1 MFKYIKRMISAD
13 HFQKT
18 LSANRPKF
26 DDLVKRRFI
35 FVQSAEIYGGV
46 AGLYDYGPIG
56 TGIKNNIISQWRK
69 HFIVEED
76 LLEITCSTL
85 TPQVVLKHSGHEARF
100 ADWMV
105 KDPKTNETFRADH
118 LIEGFVE
125 EKLKDKAT
133 KPEEHHRLEEILRNL
148 PNFKE
153 ASEFDAVINEL
164 KIVNP
169 VNKKNQLGATYPF
182 NLMFDTKIGP
192 LGDQKAYL
200 RPETAQAIFV
210 NFKRL
215 LEFKN
220 GKLPFGG
227 SIIGLAYRNEIAP
240 RNGLLRVR
248 EFEMAEIEYF
258 IDPNDKKH
266 PKFASVAGVV
276 LPLFHRKAQTEGHPP
291 EAMTIGDAVSKGVI
305 ANEMLGYFIGRTFM
319 FAVDIGIKP
328 ELVRFR
334 QHQSGEMA
342 HYATDCWDMEI
353 LSSFGWVECVG
364 LADRSAYDLT
374 AHMKG
379 SGEKMVASRVFE
391 KPIAKDFITY
401 DIDRA
406 VIGKTHKQHAKAIT
420 DALEDMKFDD
430 LKKLKEEIEADKKSK
445 IGAFEV
451 TDQMIKNFKIE
462 NKMVQE
468 EKFVPNV
475 IEPSFG
481 IGRIVYCLLEQSFLS
496 RETDDKRTFF
506 SFKPVVA
513 PYKVVFL
520 PLMNKDKMVEIVEKL
535 EADFRKAG
543 IMCKSDSGSGAIGK
557 RYARTDE
564 MGIPFAVT
572 VDFETIEHNTVT
584 LREIISMEQIRVPIA
599 DLKSIVMSAIED
611 IDLWKKLQAKYP
623 SAKVN
628 ENEEQKPADHK

>member
-1 MFKYIKRMISAD
+1 MIPAD

-56 TGIKNNIISQWRK
+56 TGIKNNIISHWRK

-100 ADWMV
+100 ADWMT

-133 KPEEHHRLEEILRNL
+133 KPEEHKRLEEILRQL

-153 ASEFDAVINEL
+153 AKQFDDVINEL

-169 VNKKNQLGATYPF
+169 NNKKNQLSPVYAF

-258 IDPNDKKH
+258 IDPLDKKH
-266 PKFASVAGVV
+266 PKFSSVANIV
-276 LPLFHRKAQTEGHPP
+276 LPLLHRKAQSEGHPP
-291 EAMTIGDAVSKGVI
+291 ESMSIGEAVSKGII
-305 ANEMLGYFIGRTFM
+305 ANEMLGYFIGRTFL
-319 FAVDIGIKP
+319 FVIDIGIKP
-328 ELVRFR
+328 ELARFR

-342 HYATDCWDMEI
+342 HYATDCWDLEI
-353 LSSFGWVECVG
+353 LSSFGWIECVG

-379 SGEKMVASRVFE
+379 SGDKLVAARLFD
-391 KPIAKDFITY
+391 KPVHKDFITY

-406 VIGKTHKQHAKAIT
+406 VIGKTHKQHAKAISDT
-420 DALEDMKFDD
+420 LEEMKFDD
-430 LKKLKEEIEADKKSK
+430 LKKLKDEIETHKKSK
-445 IGAFEV
+445 IGEFEV

-462 NKMVQE
+462 NKLVQE

-481 IGRIVYCLLEQSFLS
+481 IGRIVFCLLEQSFLS
-496 RETDDKRTFF
+496 READEKRTFF
-506 SFKPVVA
+506 SFKPIVA

-520 PLMNKDKMVEIVEKL
+520 PLMNKEKMVEIVEKL
-535 EADFRKAG
+535 ETDFRKAG

-572 VDFETIEHNTVT
+572 VDFETVDHNTVT

-599 DLKSIVMSAIED
+599 DLKGIVMAALED
-611 IDLWKKLQAKYP
+611 PDLWKKLQAKYP

-628 ENEEQKPADHK
+628 ENEEQKQDEHKPIDSK